1 MRCTIDTN
9 LRNINLATTT
19 DIFLTDQQFEALFG
33 SEIAR
38 ITRILNQ
45 IAREKCSTCKGACCQ
60 QIECRLYSE
69 KLNGCPIYEIRPRE
83 CRYHFCNEILTR
95 APLSRDYK
103 DLLMKPI
110 TELLGDKKGPVSSL
124 FTQFP
129 TFPLDD
135 EGLCLLGIKE
145 KASSIMNAWEHD
157 EIDESQARGLLKS
170 LCLKAAS
177 FTGQ

>member
-1 MRCTIDTN
+1 M
-9 LRNINLATTT
+9 ATTT

-33 SEIAR
+33 REIAR
-38 ITRILNQ
+38 ITRILNRV
-45 IAREKCSTCKGACCQ
+45 AREKCSACKGACCQ

-69 KLNGCPIYEIRPRE
+69 KLSACPIYEIRPRE

-110 TELLGDKKGPVSSL
+110 TELLGDKKGPISSL
-124 FTQFP
+124 FNAFP
-129 TFPLDD
+129 RFPLDD
-135 EGLCLLGIKE
+135 EGLGLLGIKE
-145 KASSIMNAWEHD
+145 EATRIMNAWEQG
-157 EIDESQARGLLKS
+157 EINEHLAQGLLKS
-170 LCLKAAS
+170 LCLKTIC

>member
-1 MRCTIDTN
+1 M
-9 LRNINLATTT
+9 ATTT
-19 DIFLTDQQFEALFG
+19 NIFLTDQQFEALFG

-38 ITRILNQ
+38 ITRILNRV
-45 IAREKCSTCKGACCQ
+45 ARQECSACKGACCQ

-69 KLNGCPIYEIRPRE
+69 QLNGCPIYEIRPRE

-110 TELLGDKKGPVSSL
+110 TELLGNKKGPVSSL

-129 TFPLDD
+129 AFPLDD
-135 EGLCLLGIKE
+135 EGLGLLGIKE
-145 KASSIMNAWEHD
+145 KATRIMNAWEHG
-157 EIDESQARGLLKS
+157 EINEHRTRGLLKS
-170 LCLKAAS
+170 LCLKTTS

>member
-1 MRCTIDTN
+1 M
-9 LRNINLATTT
+9 ATTA

-33 SEIAR
+33 SEIAQ
-38 ITRILNQ
+38 ITRILNRV
-45 IAREKCSTCKGACCQ
+45 ATDKCSTCKGDCCR

-69 KLNGCPIYEIRPRE
+69 KLSGCPIYEIRPRE

-103 DLLMKPI
+103 DLLMKPV
-110 TELLGDKKGPVSSL
+110 TELLGDNKGPISSL

-135 EGLCLLGIKE
+135 EGLGLLGIKE
-145 KASSIMNAWEHD
+145 KATRIMNAWERG
-157 EIDESQARGLLKS
+157 EIDEHRTQGLLKS
-170 LCLKAAS
+170 LCLKAIS